1 LAHILAPSWRT
12 ADFGDGS
19 ARVAWRSALDPGEK
33 KAYTINCA
41 TELASATNQIEIVD
55 ITLSGLAVV
64 AGLRILEVTYDR
76 ANVTVWLEIQDADKA
91 KSNWL
96 GAGETHFMTCT
107 IDVTDGQRFERDVS
121 LQIKQLGQT

>member
-1 LAHILAPSWRT
+1 MVHIIAPSWRT

-19 ARVAWRSALDPGEK
+19 VRVAWRSALDPGEK

-41 TELASATNQIEIVD
+41 TELATVDNRIEVVELVLSGLAIQAGLRIVD
-55 ITLSGLAVV
+55 IT
-64 AGLRILEVTYDR
+64 TDR
-76 ANVTVWLEIQDADKA
+76 ANVTVWLEIQDADKT

-107 IDVTDGQRFERDVS
+107 IEVTDGQRFERDVS